1 MRTDKFIGQYLAR
14 DEETLFHL
22 IQRGQY
28 LIGGGVC
35 NAGLIEE
42 YKMKSDDN
50 FSIDENIDA
59 FIEYIEEQEER
70 RI

>member
-1 MRTDKFIGQYLAR
+1 
-14 DEETLFHL
+14 
-22 IQRGQY
+22 
-28 LIGGGVC
+28 
-35 NAGLIEE
+35 
-42 YKMKSDDN
+42 MKSDDN